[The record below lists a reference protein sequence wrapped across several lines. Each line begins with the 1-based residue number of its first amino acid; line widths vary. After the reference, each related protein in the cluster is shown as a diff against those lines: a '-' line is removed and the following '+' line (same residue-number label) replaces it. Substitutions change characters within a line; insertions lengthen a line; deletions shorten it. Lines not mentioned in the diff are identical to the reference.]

1 VIEWKQEIR
10 RQLAKLKLAPEREAE
25 IVEELAQHL
34 EDRYDEL
41 LSAGTTE
48 QEASRV
54 ALLELSESDVLIKE
68 LKLVERPAVT
78 EPVALGEN
86 RGSNMIADLWQDL
99 RYGIRVL
106 LKSPGFTVIAVLA
119 LALGIG
125 ANTAIFSVTDKLLI
139 RSLAVKEPQDL
150 VLINSISVSPHF
162 VSNVFSFPD
171 FIDYRSQNQVFS
183 GLLAFSRTQLELR
196 MNDRIERVASEYVSS
211 NYFEVLGVNAAHGRT
226 FSPEEDKTAGS
237 QPVVVV
243 SDSFWRKRFAG
254 SRDLI
259 GQTITLNG
267 LPLTVAGIAAP
278 NFNGMLLEEPT
289 EIWIPVLM
297 HPQLAQSKFVE
308 NRKDRWLQLLGR
320 VKPGVTQA
328 QAESGFDL
336 LAEQIKSANT
346 PQGIITKG
354 LPFSE
359 QHIKFEPGGK
369 GISILRKRFSS
380 PLKLL
385 MAIVG
390 LVLLIACANVGGLL
404 LARGVARRKE
414 MAIRLSLGASG
425 WRVARQLLMESLLLA
440 IAGGAAGVFLAP
452 WLINGLVRSQSQLD
466 IARTLLGQGL
476 DLRVLAFTALAT
488 LLAVIVFGVV
498 PAWQSSR
505 PDLVHALKEEGGVSN
520 QRVRRFGFRSVLVV
534 AQLALAIVVL
544 VGAGLCVKSLRNLL
558 AIDPGYE
565 TESLLVVSLELDEK
579 KYDQAR
585 GTALQQQL
593 SERLSAIPGVEVVSS
608 GQVLPLSGSRFMSS
622 IFVEGRQ
629 PLPGEQMA
637 FDASVVGPRYHEAMG
652 IKIAQGRGF
661 THQDRTGAP
670 GVIIINETMAGRLFP
685 DESALGKRLSLKTAA
700 TPLEV
705 IGISRDVKHHDLTET
720 AIPHFDLPALQ
731 RNYSS
736 YTNLVVRVR
745 GRAADLIPSVRHEV
759 LALDPT
765 LPVNEIKPMSAQIGN
780 AVAAIRLASTL
791 IALFGLVA
799 LLLASIGLYG
809 VMAWVVSQRT
819 HEVGIRMALGA
830 QVGDV
835 LRLILKK
842 GMLLTAIGVVIGLG
856 LAFIGTRLME
866 SQLYGV
872 SATDPLTFTAIALL
886 LVVVAFL
893 ACYIPARRATK
904 VDPLVALRYE

>member
-1 VIEWKQEIR
+1 MPEWRKEIIR
-10 RQLAKLKLAPEREAE
+10 RLANLKLEPEREAE
-25 IVEELAQHL
+25 IVEELALHL

-41 LSAGTTE
+41 LSAGVTE
-48 QEASRV
+48 EEASRV
-54 ALLELSESDVLIKE
+54 ALLELSDSDLLTKE
-68 LKLVERPAVT
+68 LQLVERPVVT
-78 EPVALGEN
+78 ELVALGEN
-86 RGSNMIADLWQDL
+86 RRSNLIADLWQDL

-106 LKSPGFTVIAVLA
+106 LKAPGFTAVAVLA

-139 RSLAVKEPQDL
+139 RSLAVQEPQDL

-162 VSNVFSFPD
+162 VSNSFSYPD
-171 FIDYRSQNQVFS
+171 FSDYRAQNQVLS
-183 GLLAFSRTQLELR
+183 GLLAFSRTELELVV
-196 MNDRIERVASEYVSS
+196 NDRVERVASEYVSS
-211 NYFEVLGVNAAHGRT
+211 NYFEVLGVNAARGRT
-226 FSPEEDKTAGS
+226 FSPEEDKSAGS
-237 QPVVVV
+237 QPLVVV
-243 SDSFWRKRFAG
+243 SDSFWRKRFDS

-259 GQTITLNG
+259 GQTINLNG
-267 LPLTVAGIAAP
+267 IPLTVAGIAPP
-278 NFNGMLLEEPT
+278 NFSGMLLEEPT

-297 HPQLAQSKFVE
+297 HPQLAQSKFIE

-320 VKPGVTQA
+320 VKPGVSQA
-328 QAESGFDL
+328 QAESGLDL
-336 LAEQIKSANT
+336 LAQQIKSANT
-346 PQGIITKG
+346 PPGTVTKG

-440 IAGGAAGVFLAP
+440 VAGGAAGVLLAP
-452 WLINGLVRSQSQLD
+452 WLVNGLVRSQSQLD
-466 IARTLLGQGL
+466 LARTLLGQGL
-476 DLRVLAFTALAT
+476 DLRVLAFTAMAT
-488 LLAVIVFGVV
+488 LLAVMVFGLV

-505 PDLVHALKEEGGVSN
+505 PDLVDALKDEGGVSS
-520 QRVRRFGFRSVLVV
+520 QRDRRFGFRSVLVV
-534 AQLALAIVVL
+534 SQLALAIVVL

-565 TESLLVVSLELDEK
+565 TGSLLVIPLELDEK

-593 SERLSAIPGVEVVSS
+593 GERLSALPGVDAVSS
-608 GQVLPLSGSRFMSS
+608 GAVLPLSGSRFMSS

-637 FDASVVGPRYHEAMG
+637 FDGSVVGPRYHEAMG

-661 THQDRTGAP
+661 TDEDRKGAP
-670 GVIIINETMAGRLFP
+670 GVVIINETMASRLFP
-685 DESALGKRLSLKTAA
+685 RENALGKRLSLRTGT

-705 IGISRDVKHHDLTET
+705 IGISGDVKHHDLTET
-720 AIPHFDLPALQ
+720 PIPHFDLPALQ

-736 YTNLVVRVR
+736 YTNFVVRVR
-745 GRAADLIPSVRHEV
+745 GRAADLIPSVRNEV

-765 LPVNEIKPMSAQIGN
+765 LAVNQIKPMSAQIGN

-791 IALFGLVA
+791 IAVFGVVA

-835 LRLILKK
+835 LTLILRK
-842 GMLLTAIGVVIGLG
+842 GMLMTAIGVLIGLG
-856 LAFIGTRLME
+856 LALIGTRLME

-872 SATDPLTFTAIALL
+872 SATDPITFAAISLL